1 MLFIFL
7 SHDVDW
13 SFNGPGRNHI
23 LARKDRCEED
33 TLRKLERE
41 NPYNNI
47 HDYIAIE
54 EDLGLRS
61 TFFFRTNYE
70 NGRLIEYEDDIQALL
85 NGGREVGLHCNPFSV
100 DNFDSMRQEK
110 KGLESITKK
119 TVKANRSHHLAFS
132 ERLPSISE
140 LSHLCEY

>member
-1 MLFIFL
+1 MHYVFL

-23 LARKDRCEED
+23 LARKDRFEED
-33 TLRKLERE
+33 TPRKLERE

-85 NGGREVGLHCNPFSV
+85 NGGRIALQPIFS
-100 DNFDSMRQEK
+100 R
-110 KGLESITKK
+110 
-119 TVKANRSHHLAFS
+119 
-132 ERLPSISE
+132 
-140 LSHLCEY
+140 